1 MEKKKEPLLVVNKL
15 EVVYFHVSTAIQ
27 GVSFQV
33 SEGQIFAI
41 IGANGAGKTT
51 TLRTIS
57 GFLGSDNAYITDGEV
72 RFMGERLNDFSP
84 YKITSKGIALVPE
97 RNKVFE
103 TLTTEENLAISV
115 SRTGTQKEME
125 RKIYEYF
132 PKLYERRKHLAGL
145 LSGGERQM
153 LAMGQAL
160 LCSPKLLLVD
170 ELSLGLAPLIVTHL
184 IQTLMKMK
192 QDLGLTLLMVEQNA
206 AVALRIADYAA
217 VMENGRIVFD
227 GTPQKLMGHQDVR
240 EFYLGLHESGEKS
253 YRDIKQYRRSRRWW
267 G

>member
-1 MEKKKEPLLVVNKL
+1 METQKEALLVVNKL

-27 GVSFQV
+27 GVSFQI
-33 SEGQIFAI
+33 SEGQVFAL

-72 RFMGERLNDFSP
+72 RFMGERLNGLSP
-84 YKITSKGIALVPE
+84 YKITSRGIALVPE

-103 TLTTEENLAISV
+103 TLTTEENLAVSIS
-115 SRTGTQKEME
+115 RAGTQKEME
-125 RKIYEYF
+125 RKTYEYF
-132 PKLYERRKHLAGL
+132 PKLHERRKHLAGL

-170 ELSLGLAPLIVTHL
+170 ELSLGLAPILVTHL
-184 IQTLMKMK
+184 VNTLMQIK
-192 QDLGLTLLMVEQNA
+192 QDFGLTILMVEQNA
-206 AVALRIADYAA
+206 VVALNTADYAA

-227 GTPQKLMGHQDVR
+227 GTPERLLSHQDVR
-240 EFYLGLHESGEKS
+240 EFYLGLHETGEKS
-253 YRDIKQYRRSRRWW
+253 YRDVKQYRRSRRWW

>member
-1 MEKKKEPLLVVNKL
+1 
-15 EVVYFHVSTAIQ
+15 
-27 GVSFQV
+27 
-33 SEGQIFAI
+33 
-41 IGANGAGKTT
+41 
-51 TLRTIS
+51 
-57 GFLGSDNAYITDGEV
+57 
-72 RFMGERLNDFSP
+72 MGGRLNNLSP

-103 TLTTEENLAISV
+103 TLTTEENLSISV
-115 SRTGTQKEME
+115 SRLGAQKETE

-132 PKLYERRKHLAGL
+132 PQLYERRKHLAGF

-170 ELSLGLAPLIVTHL
+170 ELSLGLAPLIIAHL
-184 IQTLMKMK
+184 IQTLMQMK
-192 QDLGLTLLMVEQNA
+192 QDLGLTILIVEQNA
-206 AVALRIADYAA
+206 AVALGIADYAA

-227 GTPQKLMGHQDVR
+227 GTPQRLLGHQDVR